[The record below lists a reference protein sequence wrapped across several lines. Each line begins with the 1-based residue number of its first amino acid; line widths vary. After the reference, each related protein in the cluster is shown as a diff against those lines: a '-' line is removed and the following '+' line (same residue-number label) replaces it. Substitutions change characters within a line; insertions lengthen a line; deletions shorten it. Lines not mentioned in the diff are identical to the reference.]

1 MIGVAGFGRR
11 ITWNEDKVLPPG
23 YTMTFKDALY
33 EASHRLLWRV
43 IFPEWM
49 LRWGTPTM
57 RKFLRANEELEVCY
71 FPSPCMRQIPE
82 QAGCCMGVHVFTE
95 VSKGDDRCAPVR

>member
-11 ITWNEDKVLPPG
+11 ITWNEDKVVPPG

-33 EASHRLLWRV
+33 EASHRLPWRV

-57 RKFLRANEELEVCY
+57 RKFMRANVELEMRRDIFRVC
-71 FPSPCMRQIPE
+71 SRLMSGRL
-82 QAGCCMGVHVFTE
+82 AE
-95 VSKGDDRCAPVR
+95 VTVCFELIEVPQGND